1 MPQAVL
7 TADVENLGTRGS
19 VVNVSK
25 GYLRNYLIP
34 RGRAQPATK
43 GLIAEAQNIA
53 AAAQAAQEEAA
64 GQARELAELLAN
76 TTLTIPAQAGE
87 DGRLYGSVTNQD
99 IAEAITEA
107 RGVEVDRRRIELAE
121 PIRETGSYEVEVG
134 LEGGVKATVKT
145 IVVEQ

>member
-7 TADVENLGTRGS
+7 TADVENLGQRGT
-19 VVNVSK
+19 VVSVSK

-34 RGRAQPATK
+34 RGLAQPATA
-43 GLIAEAQNIA
+43 GLIAEAQAMA
-53 AAAQAAQEEAA
+53 AAAQAAEEEAA
-64 GQARELAELLAN
+64 GQARELAELLGN

-87 DGRLYGSVTNQD
+87 DGRLYGSVTAQE

-107 RGVEVDRRRIELAE
+107 RGVEVDRRKIELAE

-134 LEGGVKATVKT
+134 LAGGVKATVKT

>member
-34 RGRAQPATK
+34 RGLAQPATK

-99 IAEAITEA
+99 IAEALTEA

>member
-34 RGRAQPATK
+34 RGLAQPATK

-134 LEGGVKATVKT
+134 LAGGVKATVKT

>member
-7 TADVENLGTRGS
+7 TADVDNLGSRGA

-34 RGRAQPATK
+34 RGLAQPATK

-107 RGVEVDRRRIELAE
+107 RGVEVDRRKIVLEE
-121 PIRETGSYEVEVG
+121 PIRETGSYEIEVG

>member
-7 TADVENLGTRGS
+7 TADVDNLGSRGA

-34 RGRAQPATK
+34 RGLAQPATP
-43 GLIAEAQNIA
+43 GLVAEAQ
-53 AAAQAAQEEAA
+53 AQAAATEAEREVAA
-64 GQARELAELLAN
+64 GQARELAELLSN
-76 TTLTIPAQAGE
+76 TTLTITAQAGE
-87 DGRLYGSVTNQD
+87 DGRLYGSVTGQD
-99 IAEAITEA
+99 VAEAIAEA
-107 RGVEVDRRRIELAE
+107 RGVQVDKRQVVLPE

-145 IVVEQ
+145 IVAEQ

>member
-34 RGRAQPATK
+34 RGLAQPATK

-107 RGVEVDRRRIELAE
+107 RGVEVDRRRIDLAE

>member
-7 TADVENLGTRGS
+7 TADVENLGPRGT
-19 VVNVSK
+19 VVSVSK

-34 RGRAQPATK
+34 RGLAQPATQ
-43 GLIAEAQNIA
+43 GLIAEAEAMA
-53 AAAQAAQEEAA
+53 AAAQVAQEEAV
-64 GQARELAELLAN
+64 GEARELADLLGN

-87 DGRLYGSVTNQD
+87 DGRLYGSVTAQE
-99 IAEAITEA
+99 IADAITEA
-107 RGVEVDRRRIELAE
+107 RGVQVDRRKIVLAE

-134 LEGGVKATVKT
+134 LDGGEKATVKT

>member
-34 RGRAQPATK
+34 RGLAQPATK

-145 IVVEQ
+145 IVAEQ

>member
-7 TADVENLGTRGS
+7 TSDVENLGSRGA

-34 RGRAQPATK
+34 RGLAQPATK
-43 GLIAEAQNIA
+43 GLIAEAQAMA
-53 AAAQAAQEEAA
+53 AAAQAAEDQAA
-64 GQARELAELLAN
+64 GEAREVAELLGN

-87 DGRLYGSVTNQD
+87 DGRLYGSVTAQE

-107 RGVEVDRRRIELAE
+107 RGIDVDRRKIVLAE

-134 LEGGVKATVKT
+134 LAGGVKATVKT

>member
-7 TADVENLGTRGS
+7 TSDVENLGSRAA
-19 VVNVSK
+19 VVNDST
-25 GYLRNYLIP
+25 GDQRNHLLP
-34 RGRAQPATK
+34 RALGQPATK
-43 GLIAEAQNIA
+43 GLIAEAQAMA
-53 AAAQAAQEEAA
+53 AAAQAAEDQAA
-64 GQARELAELLAN
+64 GEAREVAELLTN

-87 DGRLYGSVTNQD
+87 DGRLYGSVTAQE

-107 RGVEVDRRRIELAE
+107 RGIEVDRRRIVLAE

-134 LEGGVKATVKT
+134 LAGGVKATVKT

>member
-34 RGRAQPATK
+34 RGLAQPATK

-87 DGRLYGSVTNQD
+87 DGRLYGSVTSQD

-134 LEGGVKATVKT
+134 LDGGVKATVKT

>member
-34 RGRAQPATK
+34 RGLAQPATK

>member
-7 TADVENLGTRGS
+7 TADVDNLGSRGA

-34 RGRAQPATK
+34 RGLAQPATK
-43 GLIAEAQNIA
+43 GLIAQAEAQAQANQ
-53 AAAQAAQEEAA
+53 AAQAEAA
-64 GQARELAELLAN
+64 GQARELAELLSN
-76 TTLTIPAQAGE
+76 TTLTIAAQAGE
-87 DGRLYGSVTNQD
+87 DGRLYGSVTNQE

-107 RGVEVDRRRIELAE
+107 RGVEVDRRKIVLDE

-134 LEGGVKATVKT
+134 LDGGVKATVKT

>member
-34 RGRAQPATK
+34 RGLAQPATK

-134 LEGGVKATVKT
+134 LDGGVKATVKT

>member
-7 TADVENLGTRGS
+7 TADVDNLGTRGA

-34 RGRAQPATK
+34 RGLAQPATK
-43 GLIAEAQNIA
+43 GLIAQAEAQAEANQ
-53 AAAQAAQEEAA
+53 AAQAEAA
-64 GQARELAELLAN
+64 GKARELAELLSN
-76 TTLTIPAQAGE
+76 TTLTITAQAGE
-87 DGRLYGSVTNQD
+87 DGRLYGSVTNQE

-107 RGVEVDRRRIELAE
+107 RGVEVDRRKIVLEE

-134 LEGGVKATVKT
+134 LDGGVKATVKT

>member
-7 TADVENLGTRGS
+7 TADVENLGSRGA
-19 VVNVSK
+19 VVSVSK

-34 RGRAQPATK
+34 RGLAQPATK
-43 GLIAEAQNIA
+43 GLIAQAE
-53 AAAQAAQEEAA
+53 AQAAANQASQAEAA
-64 GQARELAELLAN
+64 AQARELAELLSN
-76 TTLTIPAQAGE
+76 TTLTISAQAGE
-87 DGRLYGSVTNQD
+87 DGRLYGSVTSQE
-99 IAEAITEA
+99 IADSIKEA
-107 RGVEVDRRRIELAE
+107 RGVDVDKRKIELPE

>member
-34 RGRAQPATK
+34 RGLAQPATK

-99 IAEAITEA
+99 IAEALTEA

-121 PIRETGSYEVEVG
+121 PLRETGSYEVEVG

>member
-34 RGRAQPATK
+34 RGLAQPATK

-107 RGVEVDRRRIELAE
+107 RGVEVDRRKIVLEE

>member
-7 TADVENLGTRGS
+7 TADVDNLGTRGA

-34 RGRAQPATK
+34 RGLAQPATK
-43 GLIAEAQNIA
+43 GLIAQAEAQAEANQ
-53 AAAQAAQEEAA
+53 AAQAEAA
-64 GQARELAELLAN
+64 GQARELAELLSN
-76 TTLTIPAQAGE
+76 TTLTISAQAGE
-87 DGRLYGSVTNQD
+87 DGRLYGSVTNQE

-107 RGVEVDRRRIELAE
+107 RGVEVDRRKIVLEE
-121 PIRETGSYEVEVG
+121 PIRETGSYEIEVG
-134 LEGGVKATVKT
+134 LDGGVKATVKT

>member
-25 GYLRNYLIP
+25 GFLRNYLIP
-34 RGRAQPATK
+34 RGLAQPATK

>member
-7 TADVENLGTRGS
+7 TADVDNLGTRGA

-34 RGRAQPATK
+34 RGLAQPATK
-43 GLIAEAQNIA
+43 GLIAQAEAQAEANQ
-53 AAAQAAQEEAA
+53 AAQAEAA
-64 GQARELAELLAN
+64 GQARELAELLSN
-76 TTLTIPAQAGE
+76 TTLTIAAQAGE
-87 DGRLYGSVTNQD
+87 DGRLYGSVTNQE

-107 RGVEVDRRRIELAE
+107 RGVEVDRRKIVLEE

-134 LEGGVKATVKT
+134 LDGGVKATVKT